1 MCGKPLISAE
11 IGSGMSYINRH
22 DQTGLV
28 VEPSS
33 PQALRAALLQLHAS
47 PELAQQMG
55 EAALARYEK
64 LFTGQ
69 RMGALYAHV
78 FSRLA
83 TES

>member
-1 MCGKPLISAE
+1 
-11 IGSGMSYINRH
+11 
-22 DQTGLV
+22 
-28 VEPSS
+28 
-33 PQALRAALLQLHAS
+33 LRAALLQLHAS

-83 TES
+83 AES